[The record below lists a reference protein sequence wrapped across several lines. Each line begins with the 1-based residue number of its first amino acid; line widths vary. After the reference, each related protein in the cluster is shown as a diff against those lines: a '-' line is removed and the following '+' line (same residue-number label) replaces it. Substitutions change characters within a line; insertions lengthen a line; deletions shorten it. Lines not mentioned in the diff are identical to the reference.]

1 MTGVAVARTEPGPGL
16 EPPFEELA
24 RAVDDARCALDA
36 LDAPARD
43 AGLALQSAVERF
55 HRPALVAIVRVLRAD
70 QRGKE
75 LLFELLDDPAVRAVL
90 ALQGIIRPPVLDRA
104 GHDLD
109 EVPNEAFIPLS
120 SIGRR

>member
-1 MTGVAVARTEPGPGL
+1 MTAGDAGRTEPGSGI

-24 RAVDDARCALDA
+24 RAVDDARAAFDTLDV
-36 LDAPARD
+36 PARD

-55 HRPALVAIVRVLRAD
+55 HRPALVAFVRALRAD

-75 LLFELLDDPAVRAVL
+75 LLFELLDDPVVRAVL

-104 GHDLD
+104 WHDLD
-109 EVPNEAFIPLS
+109 EVPTEAFIPLS